1 MNKFLATLSLACL
14 SLTAS
19 AQELKSPNG
28 ELKMEFS
35 VDAQGRPTYYLQYKG
50 QDIIK
55 PSHLGLE
62 LKQEDPNKAQD
73 FEFKTRA
80 DASKLA
86 QKANLTSG
94 FVITGHENTTF
105 DETWQPVWGEESSIR
120 NHYNELCVTLSQP
133 VNDRFI
139 KIRFRLFDDGLG
151 FRYEFPEQKNLT

>member
-1 MNKFLATLSLACL
+1 MNKILTALSLACL

-19 AQELKSPNG
+19 AQELQSPNG
-28 ELKMEFS
+28 NLKMEFS
-35 VDAQGRPTYYLQYKG
+35 LDAQGRPTYYLQYKG

-86 QKANLTSG
+86 QKANLTTG
-94 FVITGHENTTF
+94 FVERHTKAPPSTKRGNPSGVRKAASATT
-105 DETWQPVWGEESSIR
+105 TT
-120 NHYNELCVTLSQP
+120 NCA
-133 VNDRFI
+133 
-139 KIRFRLFDDGLG
+139 
-151 FRYEFPEQKNLT
+151 